1 MDRFDPPGNGRA
13 VWALVNLICLIIT
26 IYLFIPLLHLRAKFG
41 RVRMMNKINKTKRQL
56 RLMQALNEDDARD
69 KTRLVQLVYEARKKT
84 SETQVNAKPG
94 GTEIGEDE
102 FNTAVE
108 TLFYHVKRFRRRF
121 NLGMFL
127 ELVFSV
133 LALVAFILT
142 EDMRLP
148 MVLID
153 KWTPL
158 MALLMLIVWVLDVRL
173 IRYRDKV
180 LADEEAERKRMDQEQ
195 AAIGAAQR

>member
-1 MDRFDPPGNGRA
+1 MDRFDPPGHGRA

-84 SETQVNAKPG
+84 SETQVNAKA
-94 GTEIGEDE
+94 EIGEDE

-180 LADEEAERKRMDQEQ
+180 LADEEEAERKRMDQEQ
-195 AAIGAAQR
+195 AAMGAAQR